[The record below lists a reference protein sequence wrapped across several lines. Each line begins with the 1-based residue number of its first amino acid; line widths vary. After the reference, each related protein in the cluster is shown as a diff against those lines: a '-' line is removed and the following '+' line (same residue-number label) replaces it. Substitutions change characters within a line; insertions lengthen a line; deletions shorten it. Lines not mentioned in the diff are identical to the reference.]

1 MVALTLSMKVEV
13 SHKYSFNVEAR
24 AVFRILL
31 VPEKVT
37 TASGFHYIILLDTS
51 GSMEGLKLENAKQ
64 GAIELSK
71 RIPQGN
77 KVSLITFSTHVNVV
91 KEFGEPEDL
100 TSYVSGLTAGGQTAL
115 YTALLTALN
124 LAKRYEMPTYIILLT
139 DGYPT
144 DVESEAAYAK
154 IPIPENVQAISF
166 GLGDDYNE
174 KVLRTLADRTG
185 GQFYHVDD
193 PMQIPDNLPRAAKT
207 KVAGKNI
214 VIDVI
219 SESPVKLLNYS
230 GPPVTI
236 NALEGVVKIY
246 GEVTI
251 PPNFSG
257 NLLTVKLNYE
267 DPATSRQQ
275 ALMSVIAV
283 TPAKDQQ
290 TFVSGINKDLTLEY
304 EYYKTLQKYSTDV
317 EAGNL
322 VEATRT
328 LQRMEQ
334 LAQQTRRIEL
344 IETTRRL
351 SEGLE
356 TTKRIGTAEQT
367 RRLSKEVSSEV
378 TRKLRGEG

>member
-1 MVALTLSMKVEV
+1 MTISMKVEV
-13 SHKYSFNVEAR
+13 SHKYSFSTETRV
-24 AVFRILL
+24 VFKILL

-37 TASGFHYIILLDTS
+37 TASGFHYIVLLDTS
-51 GSMEGLKLENAKQ
+51 GSMEGLKLENAKT

-91 KEFGEPEDL
+91 KEFGDPEDL
-100 TSYVSGLTAGGQTAL
+100 TSYVSGLSAGGQTAL
-115 YTALLTALN
+115 YTALLTAFN
-124 LAKRYEMPTYIILLT
+124 LAKKYEMPSYVILLT
-139 DGYPT
+139 DGNPT
-144 DVESEAAYAK
+144 DETSEVAYTK
-154 IPIPENVQAISF
+154 IQIPEKVQVIAF

-174 KVLRTLADRTG
+174 KILKTLADRTG

-193 PMQIPDNLPRAAKT
+193 PMQIPNNLPKAAKT

-214 VIDVI
+214 VVDVV
-219 SESPVKLLNYS
+219 SESPVKLLNFS

-251 PPNFSG
+251 PPNFNG
-257 NLLTVKLNYE
+257 NFLTVKLNYE

-275 ALMSVIAV
+275 ALMSVISL
-283 TPAKDQQ
+283 TPARDQQ

-304 EYYKTLQKYSTDV
+304 EYYKALQKYSTDV

-328 LQRMEQ
+328 LQKMDQ

-356 TTKRIGTAEQT
+356 ATKRIGTVEQT
-367 RRLSKEVSSEV
+367 RKLSKEVSSEV